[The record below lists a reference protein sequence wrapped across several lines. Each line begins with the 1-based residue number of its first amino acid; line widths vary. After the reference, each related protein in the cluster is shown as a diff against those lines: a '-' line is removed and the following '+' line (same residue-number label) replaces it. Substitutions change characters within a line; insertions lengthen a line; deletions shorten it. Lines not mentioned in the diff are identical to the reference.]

1 MTLPPPAPADADAG
15 HRVLLPIAGP
25 ARTLAALRAMVLR
38 HPLLTAGS
46 AVTLLLAA
54 ALSLVT
60 APLLGRVV
68 DLAATGAAAGRITG
82 PVLLLAGSAIGQGAL
97 AFAGLQL
104 ISRLG
109 ELVLA
114 AIRDEFVEH
123 ALHLPLERIEQGGA
137 GDLTSRITEDVAMI
151 SQAVRGAFPEFVQ
164 SALIITL
171 TLVGLT
177 ALDWRFGAA
186 ALLAVPVQAVTAR
199 WYVRRSAPLYAD
211 RRVAAGAEQQQ
222 LLDTIGG
229 AQTVRAFGL
238 RDEHLGHVADR
249 VDRSIDLLYR
259 VVRLQTRFFGR
270 LNLAEVVGLTAVLA
284 TGFLLV
290 DAGTASIGAASAA
303 ALYFA
308 NLFGPI
314 NTVLFLLDTLQSAH
328 ASLARLVGVTD
339 LPAEQRP
346 QHSTVPADG
355 AVKASGLRYAYLPG
369 HPVLHDIDLDI
380 PAGSTVALVG
390 ASGGGKTTL
399 AKLLA
404 GVHEPAGGSIHVG
417 GVPLAE
423 LDAETLRRAVVL
435 VSQEVHVFAGPLA
448 EDLRLAA
455 AGATDEDLDRALR
468 TVGARD
474 WVAALPDGPQTVVGA
489 GGHELTVVQAQQLAL
504 ARVLLADP
512 LVAILDEATADAGS
526 SGARVL
532 EAATTRVLRGRTGI
546 VVAHRLTQASAADLV
561 FVIDDGRI
569 VESGPHADLVA
580 AGGGYARLW
589 AAWSAGRADHA

>member
-1 MTLPPPAPADADAG
+1 MTPAAPEPADG
-15 HRVLLPIAGP
+15 PVLLPIAGP
-25 ARTLAALRAMVLR
+25 RRTRAALRAMVLR
-38 HPLLTAGS
+38 HPLLAAGS

-68 DLAATGAAAGRITG
+68 DLAAGGAGPGAITG
-82 PVLLLAGSAIGQGAL
+82 PVLLLAASAVGQGGL

-109 ELVLA
+109 EVVLA
-114 AIRDEFVEH
+114 AIRDEFVDH
-123 ALHLPLERIEQGGA
+123 ALRLPLERIEQGGA

-151 SQAVRGAFPEFVQ
+151 SVAVRGSFPEFVQ
-164 SALIITL
+164 SVLVIAL

-186 ALLAVPVQAVTAR
+186 ALLAVPVQAGTAR
-199 WYVRRSAPLYAD
+199 WYVRRSAPLYAQ

-259 VVRLQTRFFGR
+259 VIRLQTRFFGR
-270 LNLAEVVGLTAVLA
+270 LNVAEAVGLSAVLA

-290 DAGTASIGAASAA
+290 NTGAASIGAASAA

-346 QHSTVPADG
+346 QPGAVPADG
-355 AVKASGLRYAYLPG
+355 AVKASGLRYAYRPG
-369 HPVLHDIDLDI
+369 HPVLHDVDLDI

-404 GVHEPAGGSIHVG
+404 GVHEPSGGSVHLG
-417 GVPLAE
+417 GVPLAD
-423 LDAETLRRAVVL
+423 LDAGALRRSVVL
-435 VSQEVHVFAGPLA
+435 VSQESHVFAGTVA
-448 EDLRLAA
+448 DDLRLAA
-455 AGATDEDLDRALR
+455 AGATDDDIDRALAA
-468 TVGARD
+468 VGAQE
-474 WVAALPDGPQTVVGA
+474 WVAALPDGPRTVVGD

-532 EAATTRVLRGRTGI
+532 EAATARVLHGRTGV
-546 VVAHRLTQASAADLV
+546 VVAHRLTQAAAADLV
-561 FVIDDGRI
+561 VVVDAGRI

-589 AAWSAGRADHA
+589 AAWSAGREEPA

>member
-1 MTLPPPAPADADAG
+1 MTLTAPEPGDG
-15 HRVLLPIAGP
+15 PVLLPIAGP
-25 ARTLAALRAMVLR
+25 RRTRAALLAMVRR
-38 HPLLTAGS
+38 HPLLAAGA

-68 DLAATGAAAGRITG
+68 DLAAGGAGPGALTG
-82 PVLLLAGSAIGQGAL
+82 PVLLLAGAAVGQGGL

-114 AIRDEFVEH
+114 AIRDEFVQH
-123 ALHLPLERIEQGGA
+123 ALHLPLERIERGGA
-137 GDLTSRITEDVAMI
+137 GDLTARITEDVAMI
-151 SQAVRGAFPEFVQ
+151 SAAVRGAFPEFVQ
-164 SALIITL
+164 SALILAL

-186 ALLAVPVQAVTAR
+186 ALLAVPVQAATAR
-199 WYVRRSAPLYAD
+199 WYVRRSAPLYA
-211 RRVAAGAEQQQ
+211 RRRAAAGAEQQQ

-229 AQTVRAFGL
+229 APTVRAFGL
-238 RDEHLGHVADR
+238 RTEHLGLVADR
-249 VDRSIDLLYR
+249 VERSIDLLYR
-259 VVRLQTRFFGR
+259 VTRLQTRFFGR
-270 LNLAEVVGLTAVLA
+270 LNVAEAIGLTAVLA

-290 DAGTASIGAASAA
+290 NAGETSIGAASAA

-339 LPAEQRP
+339 LPAERRP
-346 QHSTVPADG
+346 LRGPAPVDG
-355 AVKASGLRYAYLPG
+355 AVKAAGLRYAYRPG
-369 HPVLHDIDLDI
+369 HPVLHDVDLDI
-380 PAGSTVALVG
+380 PAGGTIALVG

-404 GVHEPAGGSIHVG
+404 GVHEPAGGSVHLG
-417 GVPLAE
+417 GVPLAD
-423 LDAETLRRAVVL
+423 LDPDTLRRCVVL
-435 VSQEVHVFAGPLA
+435 VSQEMHVFAGPLA

-455 AGATDEDLDRALR
+455 TGATDEDIDRALAA
-468 TVGARD
+468 VGARE
-474 WVAALPDGPQTVVGA
+474 WVAALPHGTQTVVGD
-489 GGHELTVVQAQQLAL
+489 GGHELTVVQAQQVAL

-532 EAATTRVLRGRTGI
+532 EAATARVLRGRTGI
-546 VVAHRLTQASAADLV
+546 VVAHRLTQAAAADLV
-561 FVIDDGRI
+561 VVVDGGRI
-569 VESGPHADLVA
+569 VESGPHDDLVA

-589 AAWSAGRADHA
+589 AAWSAGRADPA